1 MRGSLAWEERGRR
14 PPRSGP
20 SVSFYGTP
28 LFSPSMPHRCFN
40 SGDKLGRIK
49 CSGPGTAGPAAG
61 ERGELPP
68 NDPAGKRKGRPTLST
83 LNSEP
88 SSAGAAVPDDQRH

>member
-1 MRGSLAWEERGRR
+1 MRGSLAWEEWGL
-14 PPRSGP
+14 PRSGP

-61 ERGELPP
+61 ERGELPL

-83 LNSEP
+83 LNSEGQLGRRGCP
-88 SSAGAAVPDDQRH
+88 

>member
-1 MRGSLAWEERGRR
+1 MAASPGRNGGLRVRGR
-14 PPRSGP
+14 PCP
-20 SVSFYGTP
+20 FMELLP

-83 LNSEP
+83 LNSEGQLGRRGCP
-88 SSAGAAVPDDQRH
+88 

>member
-1 MRGSLAWEERGRR
+1 MRGSLAWEERG

>member
-1 MRGSLAWEERGRR
+1 MRGSLAWEERG

-83 LNSEP
+83 LNSEGQLGRRGCP
-88 SSAGAAVPDDQRH
+88 

>member
-1 MRGSLAWEERGRR
+1 MCGSLAWEERG

-40 SGDKLGRIK
+40 SGDKLRRIK
-49 CSGPGTAGPAAG
+49 CSGPGTAGPAAA

>member
-1 MRGSLAWEERGRR
+1 MRGSLAWEERR

-49 CSGPGTAGPAAG
+49 CSGPGTAGPAAA

-68 NDPAGKRKGRPTLST
+68 NDPAGKRTGRPTLST

>member
-1 MRGSLAWEERGRR
+1 MRGSLAWEERG

-49 CSGPGTAGPAAG
+49 CSGPGTAGPAAA

>member
-1 MRGSLAWEERGRR
+1 MRGSLAWEERR